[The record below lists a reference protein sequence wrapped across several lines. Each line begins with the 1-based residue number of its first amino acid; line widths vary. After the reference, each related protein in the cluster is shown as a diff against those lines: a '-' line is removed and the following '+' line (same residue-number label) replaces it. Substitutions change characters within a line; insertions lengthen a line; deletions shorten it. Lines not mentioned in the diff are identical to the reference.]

1 MEPPKKTYKEENGT
15 TRVGDALRWL
25 AEKGKNVAPELL
37 SIASDVSGIEALDR
51 LGSKISGSKEL
62 SELDKKML
70 LEQLKLDKAEF
81 ESISKRWKSDMISDS
96 WLSKNTRPLMLI
108 YLTFATTIYVL
119 LDSAGIGFA
128 VDEVWIDLLKN
139 LLITI
144 YVAYFG
150 SRGFEKFNK
159 IKQDK

>member
-1 MEPPKKTYKEENGT
+1 MNPPEKTYKEKNGT
-15 TRVGDALRWL
+15 TRVGDALRWMV
-25 AEKGKNVAPELL
+25 EQGKNVAPDLL
-37 SIASDVSGIEALDR
+37 SIASDISGIEALDK

-62 SELDKKML
+62 TELDKKIL
-70 LEQLKLDKAEF
+70 LERLKLDKAEF
-81 ESISKRWKSDMISDS
+81 QSISNRWNSDMVSDS

-108 YLTFATTIYVL
+108 YLTFITTVYVL
-119 LDSAGIGFA
+119 LDSAEIAFK

-150 SRGFEKFNK
+150 SRGFEKFSK
-159 IKQDK
+159 IRKN

>member
-1 MEPPKKTYKEENGT
+1 MNPPEKTYKEKNGT
-15 TRVGDALRWL
+15 TRVGDALRWMV
-25 AEKGKNVAPELL
+25 EQGKNVAPDLL
-37 SIASDVSGIEALDR
+37 SIASDISGIEALDK

-62 SELDKKML
+62 TELDKKIL
-70 LEQLKLDKAEF
+70 LERLELDKSEF
-81 ESISKRWKSDMISDS
+81 QSISNRWTSDMTSDS

-108 YLTFATTIYVL
+108 YLTFITTVYVL
-119 LDSAGIGFA
+119 LDSTEIAFK

-150 SRGFEKFNK
+150 SRGFEKFSK
-159 IKQDK
+159 IRKN